1 MIDYYRSAVSV
12 RFRSKGMRAN
22 DIDVARLLRFVPE
35 KGQLLLGNERFL
47 LFRQDAFG
55 ALRKLLYEQLGPEL
69 APALLSQFG
78 YRCGIGDYESLTSQY
93 SWDSEVDRLSAGPTM
108 HCWEGLVR
116 ATPTA
121 LSYDRARNQF
131 EMSGV
136 WESSYEAELHIQL
149 FGKSAGPV
157 CHTLTGYASGW
168 ATAFFGAPV
177 LAIEPTCV
185 ARGDA
190 SCSFLLRT
198 PDAFGPEADS
208 WKKNLHFQHASL
220 FEVSRQLAEQIATV
234 QRQDALIR
242 RLSTPVLEVWKD
254 VLAVPIVGAIDEI
267 RSHVLLESVLT
278 AVSQR
283 AARCV
288 ILDIT
293 GVDVVDA
300 ESASYLVKVA
310 RAAQLLGTYCVLT
323 GISSAVATK
332 LVETGADLSGVKTLR
347 SLSDGIQAC
356 LRILENGVKARR

>member
-1 MIDYYRSAVSV
+1 M
-12 RFRSKGMRAN
+12 
-22 DIDVARLLRFVPE
+22 
-35 KGQLLLGNERFL
+35 
-47 LFRQDAFG
+47 
-55 ALRKLLYEQLGPEL
+55 
-69 APALLSQFG
+69 
-78 YRCGIGDYESLTSQY
+78 
-93 SWDSEVDRLSAGPTM
+93 
-108 HCWEGLVR
+108 
-116 ATPTA
+116 
-121 LSYDRARNQF
+121 
-131 EMSGV
+131 

-168 ATAFFGAPV
+168 ATAFLGPRCWRSNR
-177 LAIEPTCV
+177 LAWRV
-185 ARGDA
+185 AMRA
-190 SCSFLLRT
+190 VHSFCARQMRLV
-198 PDAFGPEADS
+198 PEADS

-347 SLSDGIQAC
+347 SLNDGIQAC